1 MNNLFLPEQE
11 ALQRSEFMLAT
22 IATADSAAGT
32 VTMTLDGMTSAMQ
45 KSYKTLS
52 GAWPLAAGD
61 RVVVMKMS
69 GTYVVLGKIGSASS
83 PSDILPIANGG
94 TGQSAVETET
104 TLANIMAA
112 GTNVTISSVSF
123 AKWGKIAMLAGQ
135 FTRTTAQSLDSG
147 FVTIGTLVEG
157 KRPAF
162 TGMFAFTDYG
172 LGTGAVW
179 YTGGIWA
186 YGKYTANTSQRFGA
200 IYLLP

>member
-1 MNNLFLPEQE
+1 MNNLFLLEQE
-11 ALQRSEFMLAT
+11 PVQRSEFLLAT
-22 IATADSAAGT
+22 IATADSASGT
-32 VTMTLDGMTSAMQ
+32 VTMILDGMTSAMQ

-52 GAWPLAAGD
+52 GAWPLEVGD

-69 GTYVVLGKIGSASS
+69 GTYVVIGKIGSASS

-104 TLANIMAA
+104 TLANIMSA

-123 AKWGKIAMLAGQ
+123 SKWGKIAMLAGQ
-135 FTRTTAQSLDSG
+135 FSRSTDQSLDTGS
-147 FVTIGTLVEG
+147 VTVGTLVEG
-157 KRPAF
+157 KRPAT

-172 LGTGAVW
+172 LGTGVVW
-179 YTGGIWA
+179 STGGIWV
-186 YGKYTANTSQRFGA
+186 YGKYTANSSKRFSA